1 MWSIIKIEK
10 KKINIFKEELRK
22 KIDQSCE
29 FYIPK
34 LHIEGVKNNKKIN
47 KQIHLLGDYIFC
59 FNKKF
64 EDKKILQLFK
74 NN

>member
-1 MWSIIKIEK
+1 MWSVIKIEK
-10 KKINIFKEELRK
+10 RKINIFKEELRK

-47 KQIHLLGDYIFC
+47 KQSSFIRRLYF
-59 FNKKF
+59 
-64 EDKKILQLFK
+64 LF
-74 NN
+74 